1 MIKCDAA
8 IKLCE
13 NRTMVEARE
22 WSQVGERV
30 RDARIGAGLS
40 QAELGAALSLDR
52 TMIAKIE
59 AGTRKVDALELTRLA
74 TTLAVPLD
82 YFLHRA
88 PAVLSRRAELS
99 EDTATDAGRQAYR
112 LEAQLEAWAR
122 DVRQLLDLKT
132 LMAGRIYRS
141 EGAADEGAA
150 RIESS
155 RFRSHFGLALDP
167 IPTLMD
173 VCERAGQFVLVADL
187 PGDGA
192 SMVVDDELAVAVVSR
207 SGDPGRR
214 RATAAHE
221 LGHMVLGDAYSNDIG
236 VHASQR
242 DRESVVDAFAA
253 ELLLPSEVVAK
264 VNGRDELV
272 ELAALY
278 RTSWSLATR
287 QAVHVGVISTDE
299 AHVWSQQRPTRAEL
313 MNAIGWAPQPDLEA
327 TRVPRKYATAVME
340 ALMRN
345 MVTPS
350 RAVELMHGQLVES
363 DLPLVPDD
371 EVAP

>member
-1 MIKCDAA
+1 M
-8 IKLCE
+8 
-13 NRTMVEARE
+13 
-22 WSQVGERV
+22 GERV

-74 TTLAVPLD
+74 AALQVPLD
-82 YFLHRA
+82 HFLHSA

-99 EDTATDAGRQAYR
+99 EDTATDAGRQAHR
-112 LEAQLEAWAR
+112 LEARLESWVR
-122 DVRQLLDLKT
+122 DVQQLIGLGT
-132 LMAGRIYRS
+132 LPPRNPYRFQGAVATEEDARRAALRLRERAGLVL
-141 EGAADEGAA
+141 E
-150 RIESS
+150 
-155 RFRSHFGLALDP
+155 P

-173 VCERAGQFVLVADL
+173 LCEQAGQFVLVTDL

-192 SMVVDDELAVAVVSR
+192 SVLVDDELAVAVVSR

-221 LGHMVLGDAYSNDIG
+221 LGHMVLGDPYSNDIG
-236 VHASQR
+236 VHASL
-242 DRESVVDAFAA
+242 REREAVVDAFAA

-264 VNGRDELV
+264 ANGRQGLV
-272 ELAALY
+272 ELAARY

-287 QAVHVGVISTDE
+287 QAQLVDSFDAAE
-299 AHVWSQQRPTRAEL
+299 ARRWKHRTPTKAEL
-313 MNAIGWAPQPDLEA
+313 MDAVGWAPQPDLDSV
-327 TRVPRKYATAVME
+327 RVPRSYAKAVM
-340 ALMRN
+340 AAWKRDL
-345 MVTPS
+345 VTSS

-363 DLPLVPDD
+363 DLPVAPDD

>member
-1 MIKCDAA
+1 M
-8 IKLCE
+8 CE
-13 NRTMVEARE
+13 NRTMAEIRE

-74 TTLAVPLD
+74 AALAVPLD
-82 YFLHRA
+82 YFLHSA
-88 PAVLSRRAELS
+88 PAVLSRRTELS
-99 EDTATDAGRQAYR
+99 EDTATDAGMQAHR
-112 LEAQLEAWAR
+112 LEARLESWAR
-122 DVRQLLDLKT
+122 DVQQLIGIGT
-132 LMAGRIYRS
+132 LHRRKPCRY
-141 EGAADEGAA
+141 EGAGAGEDDA
-150 RIESS
+150 RNVALKV
-155 RFRSHFGLALDP
+155 RLDANLALEP

-173 VCERAGQFVLVADL
+173 LCEHAGQFVLVSDL

-192 SMVVDDELAVAVVSR
+192 SMLVDDELAVAVVSR
-207 SGDPGRR
+207 SGNPGRR

-221 LGHMVLGDAYSNDIG
+221 LGHMVLGDPYSNDIG
-236 VHASQR
+236 VHASLR
-242 DRESVVDAFAA
+242 DREAVVDAFAA

-264 VNGRDELV
+264 VNSRQDLV
-272 ELAALY
+272 ELAARY

-287 QAVHVGVISTDE
+287 QAQLVEVVDAAE
-299 AHVWSQQRPTRAEL
+299 ARRWRHRTPTKAEL
-313 MNAIGWAPQPDLEA
+313 MDAVGWAPQPDLDSV
-327 TRVPRKYATAVME
+327 RVPRSYAKAVME
-340 ALMRN
+340 AWKRDML
-345 MVTPS
+345 TPS

-363 DLPLVPDD
+363 DLPVVPDD

>member
-1 MIKCDAA
+1 
-8 IKLCE
+8 
-13 NRTMVEARE
+13 
-22 WSQVGERV
+22 
-30 RDARIGAGLS
+30 
-40 QAELGAALSLDR
+40 
-52 TMIAKIE
+52 MIAKIE

-74 TTLAVPLD
+74 AALAVPLD
-82 YFLHRA
+82 FFLHRA
-88 PAVLSRRAELS
+88 PAVLSNRAELT
-99 EDTATDAGRQAYR
+99 EDTSTDAGRQAYR
-112 LEAQLEAWAR
+112 LEAQLETWAR
-122 DVRQLLDLKT
+122 DVRQLLDFGT
-132 LMAGRIYRS
+132 LSAARIYRS
-141 EGAADEGAA
+141 EGAADEDAA
-150 RIESS
+150 RLVSS
-155 RFRSHFGLALDP
+155 RFRSHFGLRLDP

-173 VCERAGQFVLVADL
+173 VCESAGQFVLVADL
-187 PGDGA
+187 PGEGA

-253 ELLLPSEVVAK
+253 ELLLPSEVVSR
-264 VNGRDELV
+264 VNGRAGLV
-272 ELAALY
+272 ELAARY

-287 QAVHVGVISTDE
+287 QAVHVGAISADE
-299 AHVWSQQRPTRAEL
+299 AHTWNQQRPTRAEL
-313 MNAIGWAPQPDLEA
+313 MNAIGWAPQPDLET
-327 TRVPRKYATAVME
+327 TRVPRHYATAVME
-340 ALMRN
+340 SLTRN

-363 DLPLVPDD
+363 DLPVAPED